1 MTIND
6 RSVSDYLSGA
16 STAEAQR
23 IALLSKQIVSGI
35 VADDSA
41 EGRIKQRVVMAT
53 GNSAFAALLR
63 FCNDPISAGV
73 SAIQAGRFVYT
84 DIKMVSVGISN
95 DIERFGGKVVC
106 ALPDKMSPVS
116 NKQTRAS
123 AGFLALGERLNNAI
137 VVVGNAPSAAL
148 TLAAMAR
155 EGTRPALIVA
165 TPVGFVNAAESKE
178 IIRGLDIPSIT
189 TMGTQGGTP
198 VAVAITNELLA
209 IARS

>member
-6 RSVSDYLSGA
+6 RSLSDYLSGA
-16 STAEAQR
+16 RTAEAQR
-23 IALLSKQIVSGI
+23 IALLSKQIVSDI

-53 GNSAFAALLR
+53 GNPAFADLLR
-63 FCNDPISAGV
+63 FCNDPVSAGV
-73 SAIQAGRFVYT
+73 RAIRAGRYVYT

-106 ALPDKMSPVS
+106 ALPDKMSPV
-116 NKQTRAS
+116 NNEQTRAS
-123 AGFLALGERLNNAI
+123 AGFLELGERPSDAI

-165 TPVGFVNAAESKE
+165 TPVGFVNAAESKA
-178 IIRGLDIPSIT
+178 IIRELDIPSIT
-189 TMGTQGGTP
+189 TVGTQGGTP

-209 IARS
+209 LAHS